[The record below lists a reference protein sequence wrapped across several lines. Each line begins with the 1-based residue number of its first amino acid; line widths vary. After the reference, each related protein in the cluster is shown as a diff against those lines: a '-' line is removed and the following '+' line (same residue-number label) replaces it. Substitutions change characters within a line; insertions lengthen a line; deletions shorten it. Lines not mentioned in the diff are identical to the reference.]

1 MMRLLVL
8 ATLLVG
14 SAHAADLSPKDQ
26 EFFTKA
32 AAGGMAEVE
41 AAQLALAKS
50 SSAGVQ
56 EFAAMMVKDHTKAN
70 EKLKKLAKQKNVTLP
85 TEPDAKHQATKK
97 KLQDVSG
104 PAFDQAYVQAQISDH
119 EATEALL
126 KDQIANG
133 KDPDAKAFAKQ
144 TLPTVSAHLAKVRE
158 LSQQMP
164 PQRVSSDRP

>member
-1 MMRLLVL
+1 MLALIPLLPFLGFIVNATMGRRL
-8 ATLLVG
+8 
-14 SAHAADLSPKDQ
+14 
-26 EFFTKA
+26 TKA
-32 AAGGMAEVE
+32 ISGG
-41 AAQLALAKS
+41 LAKS

-85 TEPDAKHQATKK
+85 TESDAKHQATKK

-158 LSQQMP
+158 LSQQMSA
-164 PQRVSSDRP
+164 QRVSSDRP